1 MRQAGPSGGGY
12 DHPSEAQHHQGGGG
26 GGYYDRQPSN
36 YQQNQR

>member
-12 DHPSEAQHHQGGGG
+12 DHPSEAQNQGGGG